1 MRVVNQDIESRI
13 AVMQLDNRNAQNGHL
28 ADTVIS
34 AGTHKEPPVERSTV
48 SISGEALLR
57 QRLFHITD
65 PNRAVPILGKAE
77 CGTSRSRVEFLTLD
91 DRQLLGD
98 VYEWAREQG
107 ADLKYVDELGSRLAF
122 YREKDD
128 GRISVRGNTGRD
140 YNSEGYKVYH
150 SFTDKDAASAKR
162 ILESGAL
169 KTTRLDQGFI
179 LYITDK
185 DYGSIYHNDFDFME
199 QVINRFSSGKDE
211 SQPLTPRFAKYEYL
225 KNNFVRTLSKEK
237 YVDGKESVQEDQGT
251 QSTAKKTTKPKPVTV
266 ESLRDD
272 RRAALFKMMNVTS
285 FKSLFALL
293 FGNRR

>member
-1 MRVVNQDIESRI
+1 MQVSR
-13 AVMQLDNRNAQNGHL
+13 
-28 ADTVIS
+28 S
-34 AGTHKEPPVERSTV
+34 AGFTVVDRADKYFARSDDKAISSPISEKPATRMPSV

-65 PNRAVPILGKAE
+65 PNRAVLVLGKAD
-77 CGTSRSRVEFLTLD
+77 CGALHSRVEFLTRD

-98 VYEWAREQG
+98 VYEWAQEQG
-107 ADLKYVDELGSRLAF
+107 ADLKYVDDLGLRLAS
-122 YREKDD
+122 YREADN
-128 GRISVRGNTGRD
+128 GRMMVRENTGRSYD
-140 YNSEGYKVYH
+140 GEGHKLYL

-162 ILESGAL
+162 ILEGDAL
-169 KTTRLDQGFI
+169 KTTRLDHGFVRF
-179 LYITDK
+179 ITDK
-185 DYGSIYHNDFDFME
+185 DYGAINHNDFDFME

-225 KNNFVRTLSKEK
+225 KNNFVRTLSKDK
-237 YVDGKESVQEDQGT
+237 YVDGKESAQEDQGT

-266 ESLRDD
+266 ESLRED